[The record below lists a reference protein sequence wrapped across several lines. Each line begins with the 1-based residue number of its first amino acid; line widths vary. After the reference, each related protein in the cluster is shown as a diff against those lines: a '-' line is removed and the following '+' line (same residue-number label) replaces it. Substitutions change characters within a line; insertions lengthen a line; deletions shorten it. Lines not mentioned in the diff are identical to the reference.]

1 MFKKTLWQDAFQAI
15 TRSLGRFVAIFL
27 LMALSAFTLIGLK
40 MTGPDMRQAASD
52 FYQRHQLADTSL
64 TSNYGLDNSD
74 EQVLKADS
82 DINSYEL
89 GYFQDA
95 VLTKHQQ
102 TIRLFSKPTKLS
114 TYALVAG
121 KLPHKDSELALD
133 YLLAKKYHLDQE
145 ITVKQKGQLKY
156 RHFRIVG
163 FVRSSE
169 YLDKNDFGQTTVGS
183 GSLAGYGIVAKS
195 AFKANHYTI
204 ARVSYKQTAHL
215 SPYSSQYAD
224 KVAFYQR
231 RLKKRLTNN
240 GQEKYQVLK
249 NQLTDSQTQL
259 AQKQAQVQQL
269 QMVNPTQA
277 KLLQAQ
283 LEGTQARLINQKQ
296 ALTKLG
302 LPTYTL
308 HERDY
313 NPGYTLFRS
322 NSERVDILANIFPL
336 LLFAIAALVS
346 LTTMMRFVEEERI
359 NIGTLKALGYS
370 NFDVSKKFLLYS
382 LVASGSGVALG
393 ASLGFRLLPQL
404 IFKAYTTNLTLS
416 QTKLLFSWTYLLVT
430 LLVALSCTTMAALV
444 ALRKT
449 LSEKPAQ
456 LLLPKPPKKGAKIL
470 LERFK
475 FLWKHMSFTQKVTA
489 RNLFRYKS
497 RMFMTIFGVAGC
509 TGLLVMGLGIRDS
522 LRGITNI
529 QFHDLIKYDLVLSQK
544 DYPTHS
550 AKQKL
555 AAKLD
560 GSAVSKSA
568 AVNYQLL
575 TKKAGADQSVQ
586 SISMIAPHSKKLSSL
601 VTLRNQTNQQ
611 QLTLRADS
619 VIISEKLANL
629 LKAKVGTTISLKDTS
644 DQVRTFKVTGI
655 TEMYTG
661 HYLFVGKKAYQTAF
675 KKAWTNNAYL
685 VKLKDSGYQNVNR
698 QARKF
703 METKALTTVV
713 QNTNNRRTI
722 DNVIA
727 GLGNV
732 IVILIGMAT
741 TLALV
746 VIYNLTNINV
756 SERVRELSTIKV
768 LGFYDR
774 ETTLYIYRETII
786 LSLIGIGFGY
796 LLGAYLH
803 HFIITSLP
811 PANAMFEPN
820 LKLINF
826 LISALIPGGI
836 TLVLAF
842 IMHYK
847 IKAVDMLAALKS
859 VD

>member
-15 TRSLGRFVAIFL
+15 THSLGRFVAIFL

-82 DINSYEL
+82 DIKSYEL

-102 TIRLFSKPTKLS
+102 AIRLFSKPTKLS

-133 YLLAKKYHLDQE
+133 YLLAKKYHLGQE

-156 RHFRIVG
+156 RHFRLVG

-169 YLDKNDFGQTTVGS
+169 YLDKNDFGQTMVGS

-195 AFKANHYTI
+195 AFKANPYTI

-249 NQLTDSQTQL
+249 NQLADSQTQL
-259 AQKQAQVQQL
+259 AQKQAQ
-269 QMVNPTQA
+269 
-277 KLLQAQ
+277 
-283 LEGTQARLINQKQ
+283 LEETQARLIHKKQ

-370 NFDVSKKFLLYS
+370 NLDVSKKFLLYS
-382 LVASGSGVALG
+382 LVASGLGVALG

-404 IFKAYTTNLTLS
+404 IFKAYATNLTLS

-430 LLVALSCTTMAALV
+430 LLVAISCTTVAALV

-475 FLWKHMSFTQKVTA
+475 FLWRHMSFTQKVTA

-544 DYPTHS
+544 DYPTHE

-555 AAKLD
+555 TAALK
-560 GSAVSKSA
+560 GSTVSKSA

-601 VTLRNQTNQQ
+601 VTLRNRTNQQ

-703 METKALTTVV
+703 MDTGALTTVV

-722 DNVIA
+722 ANVIA

-732 IVILIGMAT
+732 IFILIGMAT

-774 ETTLYIYRETII
+774 ETTMYIYRETII

-811 PANAMFEPN
+811 PANAMFDPN
-820 LKLINF
+820 LRLTNF

>member
-15 TRSLGRFVAIFL
+15 THSLGRFVAIFL

-40 MTGPDMRQAASD
+40 MTGPDMCQAASD

-102 TIRLFSKPTKLS
+102 AIRLFSKPTKLS

-156 RHFRIVG
+156 RHFRLVG

-195 AFKANHYTI
+195 AFKANPYTI

-215 SPYSSQYAD
+215 SPYSKQYVD
-224 KVAFYQR
+224 KVALYQR

-249 NQLTDSQTQL
+249 NQLADSQTQL
-259 AQKQAQVQQL
+259 AQ
-269 QMVNPTQA
+269 
-277 KLLQAQ
+277 
-283 LEGTQARLINQKQ
+283 LEETQARLIRKKQ

-430 LLVALSCTTMAALV
+430 LLVALSCTTVAALV

-449 LSEKPAQ
+449 LSEKPSQ

-475 FLWKHMSFTQKVTA
+475 FLWRHMSFTQKVTA

-560 GSAVSKSA
+560 GSAVSQSA

-601 VTLRNQTNQQ
+601 VTLRNRTNQQ

-685 VKLKDSGYQNVNR
+685 VKLKDSGYQNVNH

-722 DNVIA
+722 NNVIA

-732 IVILIGMAT
+732 IFILIGMAT

-774 ETTLYIYRETII
+774 ETTMYIYRETII

-811 PANAMFEPN
+811 PANAMFDPN
-820 LKLINF
+820 LRLTNF
-826 LISALIPGGI
+826 LISDLIPGGI